1 MIIDKFKVD
10 HSEYEFKVIYN
21 FWAEPVIEVFEN
33 SKIIG
38 MINNRYSIEEAK
50 TMMQNNSDFKRILI
64 L

>member
-1 MIIDKFKVD
+1 MIIDKFKIG

-21 FWAEPVIEVFEN
+21 FWAEPVIEVLEN

-50 TMMQNNSDFKRILI
+50 TVMQNNSAFKQIIIL
-64 L
+64 